1 MLIQK
6 PRNTEASVLRGLFI
20 QVIMKKVG
28 IIGGSGFIGSY
39 ITKAFLDNGFLVKV
53 SATDIKRE
61 DKYKHL
67 VTLNRSENL
76 HISELDVMNKAVLQD
91 FVFDCDI
98 VIHAGTPFFLDFHD
112 AKKQLFEPTI
122 TGTENFLEV
131 VSQTPG
137 IEKVV
142 FIASVAAWNT
152 NFPLPAG
159 TKSFTHTF
167 DENDIRFTS
176 TESHPYAQA
185 KFMANQAVEK
195 FIKDNP
201 NLSFEISTVS
211 PVMVMGKAMSNRED
225 STSTGLQF
233 LIKNKIAPDDFI
245 KALYD
250 NDVPFAIV
258 DVEDVANATF
268 KTATTMELHGKDYL
282 LSSETY
288 KVSDVSAM
296 LNNQEPKE
304 KPSIVYKNDLAK
316 KELGV
321 RFRAVKE
328 TLNNYAN

>member
-1 MLIQK
+1 
-6 PRNTEASVLRGLFI
+6 
-20 QVIMKKVG
+20 MKKVG

-39 ITKAFLDNGFLVKV
+39 ITKAFLNNGFLVKV

-61 DKYKHL
+61 DKYQHL
-67 VTLNRSENL
+67 VTLDHSDHL
-76 HISELDVMNKAVLQD
+76 HISELDVMNKSALQD

-98 VIHAGTPFFLDFHD
+98 IIHGGTPFILDFQD
-112 AKKQLFEPTI
+112 AKKQLFDPTI
-122 TGTENFLEV
+122 KGTENFLEV
-131 VSQTPG
+131 ISKTPG

-159 TKSFTHTF
+159 NKSFTDTF
-167 DENDIRFTS
+167 DENDTRFTS

-185 KFMANQAVEK
+185 KFMANQVVEK

-211 PVMVMGKAMSNRED
+211 PVMVMGKSMSNRED
-225 STSTGLQF
+225 STSSVIQY
-233 LIKNKIAPDDFI
+233 LIKRKIAPDDFFQ
-245 KALYD
+245 ALYD

-268 KTATTMELHGKDYL
+268 KAATTLGLHGKDYL

-288 KVSDVSAM
+288 KVSDISVM
-296 LNNQEPKE
+296 LNHQEPKE
-304 KPSIVYKNDLAK
+304 KASIIYKNDLAK
-316 KELGV
+316 KDLGIQ
-321 RFRAVKE
+321 FKSIKE
-328 TLNNYAN
+328 TLNNYSN